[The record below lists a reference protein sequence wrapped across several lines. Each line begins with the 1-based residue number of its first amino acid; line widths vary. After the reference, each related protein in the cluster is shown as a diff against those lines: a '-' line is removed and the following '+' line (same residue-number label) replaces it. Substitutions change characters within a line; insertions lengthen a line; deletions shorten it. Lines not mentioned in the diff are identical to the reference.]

1 MRTVPLTALTP
12 NESAEINRDYCEAY
26 IANKI
31 FLLRP
36 QDYREKYPLWPGS
49 VGIELEMLPV
59 ILPTDQENLMMPRP
73 IPLQGK
79 NDSLAQVLR
88 EMAKSHS
95 WSLVEEP
102 NENTSYPPNLLRV
115 ELDQGDNLTFEPGG
129 QLEFSSKPY
138 PCLSDAVRRVRFIQ
152 QELDEQIAKNN
163 WTFVQLGINP
173 WHDPDEIGLQMAK
186 SRYKAMD
193 YFFTKIGPYG
203 RRMMR
208 QTCTIQACVDFGPTE
223 TDMAKRFLASQ
234 LIAPFATGLF
244 ANSPFKDGSLAD
256 RPGLRSL
263 VWRSLDP
270 SRTGIPK
277 LSDLARSLNK
287 SECVASYLEF
297 ALAAKVVFVEALDYE
312 VPDKDISFEQ
322 WMKSGYKGIKPTKHD
337 FETHLSLLFP
347 EVRPRGFLELR
358 SVDCQAR
365 PWQIVPAAFFTG
377 LLYDQDKLE
386 KTLEL
391 LMPYLSSIDTLLTES
406 SMGLHHPVIKE
417 VAQKLMQLSWEGF
430 KLLPPCFR
438 GEGTEKALRI
448 FGECYTN
455 RGRTPADD
463 LIEEVRI
470 TGNKTLSLK
479 SVQSLHD
486 KWGAYLSH

>member
-1 MRTVPLTALTP
+1 MTP
-12 NESAEINRDYCEAY
+12 FKSNEAAEINIEHCESY
-26 IANKI
+26 IANHI

-36 QDYREKYPLWPGS
+36 QNYREKYPLWPGS
-49 VGIELEMLPV
+49 VGIELEMLPI
-59 ILPTDQENLMMPRP
+59 ILPSAQETAAKPLPV
-73 IPLQGK
+73 PLQGK
-79 NDSLAQVLR
+79 GDSLAGVLR
-88 EMAKSHS
+88 DMAKNHS
-95 WSLVEEP
+95 WKLVEEVS
-102 NENTSYPPNLLRV
+102 EKGSQTAYLLRV

-152 QELDEQIAKNN
+152 HELDEQLAKNG
-163 WTFVQLGINP
+163 WTLVQLGINP
-173 WHDPDEIGLQMAK
+173 WHDPQEIGLQMAK
-186 SRYKAMD
+186 SRYQAMD
-193 YFFTKIGPYG
+193 RFFTNIGQYG

-234 LIAPFATGLF
+234 LLAPFATGLF
-244 ANSPFKDGSLAD
+244 ANSPFKDGQLAD
-256 RPGLRSL
+256 RPGFRSL
-263 VWRSLDP
+263 VWRSLDT
-270 SRTGIPK
+270 SRTGIPR
-277 LSDLARSLNK
+277 LSHLASALNK
-287 SECVASYLEF
+287 KECVASYLEF
-297 ALAAKVVFVEALDYE
+297 VLAAKVVFVEALDYE
-312 VPDKDISFEQ
+312 VPDKDISFAQ
-322 WMKSGYKGIKPTKHD
+322 WIEHGYKGIKPTTQD

-358 SVDCQAR
+358 SVDSQAR

-386 KTLEL
+386 KTLEI
-391 LMPYLSSIDTLLTES
+391 LMPYLSSIDSLLVES
-406 SMGLHHPVIKE
+406 SMGLQHPIIKD
-417 VAQKLMQLSWEGF
+417 VSQKLMQLSWEGF

-463 LIEEVRI
+463 LIEEVKE
-470 TGNKTLSLK
+470 TGDKTLSLN
-479 SVQSLHD
+479 SINRLHD